1 MKLEPSDKCDVF
13 ITAQCGER
21 FLVLGES
28 TDKRWLMVGWYGG
41 LAYIS
46 AQDTAITRQAL
57 SYYKTD

>member
-1 MKLEPSDKCDVF
+1 M
-13 ITAQCGER
+13 
-21 FLVLGES
+21 VLGES